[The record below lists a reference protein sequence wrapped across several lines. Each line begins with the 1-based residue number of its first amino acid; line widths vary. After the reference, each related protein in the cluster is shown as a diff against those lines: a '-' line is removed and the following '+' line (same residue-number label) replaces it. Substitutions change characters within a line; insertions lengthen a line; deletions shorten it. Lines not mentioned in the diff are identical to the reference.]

1 MVDTKDNMK
10 RQTINNK
17 SLTSLAVLQLNNI
30 IMPNKNIAMVPVT
43 LPTLL
48 FSFNNT
54 IP

>member
-1 MVDTKDNMK
+1 MVDFKDNIK

-17 SLTSLAVLQLNNI
+17 SLTSLDVLQLNNI
-30 IMPNKNIAMVPVT
+30 IMPNKIISMVPVT
-43 LPTLL
+43 LSTHL